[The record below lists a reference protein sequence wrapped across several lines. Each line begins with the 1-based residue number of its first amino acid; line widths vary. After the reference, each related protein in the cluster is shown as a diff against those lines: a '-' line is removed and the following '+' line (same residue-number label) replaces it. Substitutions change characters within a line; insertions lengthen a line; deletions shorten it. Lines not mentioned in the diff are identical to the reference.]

1 MKAKSRRRLLVS
13 SVAMLLVAML
23 ALGTATFAW
32 FTTNTTSYADEI
44 NATTT
49 KASTL
54 VISKSDK
61 DWKTHVQYGFGTT
74 TAEKIMYPA
83 SSVNGTNW
91 WKADAID
98 GTGAVKIDTLKAATG
113 TDYVFKEELN
123 VKNDGAAKV
132 TQITIKFSNLAT
144 ASDYA
149 RVALV
154 AKGDADSKVKTTNGT
169 FTSSVYAKDSEVYKP
184 INAGGTAV
192 DTTEIKCN
200 GTCTVNVPELGAGEM
215 AYYDLYVWFEGQDKD
230 CTNANSGQ
238 KIPDLRFDVT
248 GTPATE

>member
-13 SVAMLLVAML
+13 SVAMLLVAMI
-23 ALGTATFAW
+23 ALGTATYAW

-91 WKADAID
+91 WKADALD
-98 GTGAVKIDTLKAATG
+98 GTGKVDTTTLAAATG
-113 TDYVFKEELN
+113 TDYIFKEELN
-123 VKNDGAAKV
+123 VKNDGQAKV
-132 TQITIKFSNLAT
+132 TKITIKFSKLAT

-154 AKGDADSKVKTTNGT
+154 PKAGSADVVTSNGT
-169 FTSSVYAKDSEVYKP
+169 FASSVYAKDTEAYNP
-184 INAGGTAV
+184 INAGGTAA
-192 DTTEIKCN
+192 DATTITCKS
-200 GTCTVNVPELGAGEM
+200 TCTVSVPDLDAGKM
-215 AYYDLYVWFEGQDKD
+215 AYYDLYIWFEGQDKD

-248 GTPATE
+248 GEPVTE